1 MFNALIIAGKQHN
14 KDKISTNKALI
25 EINGKMIVEY
35 VADVVKKIDGV
46 NKIFIASNKD
56 DLKKMSFI
64 KKEYMIE
71 CDGTIIDNVLAAVKQ
86 IGFDKNI
93 LIFTSDIPMITL
105 EAVNDFLSKT
115 KDNDVQIYYPIVEES
130 VSKAKFPEMK
140 RTYVRLREGN
150 FTGGNIFYVDPLI
163 FKKNLKKARN
173 LLESRKNPLK
183 MAYLLGPIFLIRF
196 IAGRVSIEDVE
207 KKILKLI
214 KIKGKA
220 IISKHSEISCDID
233 KPGDFIVAAAYMD
246 GNNQLKA

>member
-14 KDKISTNKALI
+14 KKISTNKALI

-35 VADVVKKIDGV
+35 VVDVVKKIDGV
-46 NKIFIASNKD
+46 NKIFIVSNKD
-56 DLKKMSFI
+56 DLKKMSFFE
-64 KKEYMIE
+64 KEYMIE
-71 CDGTIIDNVLAAVKQ
+71 SDGTIIDNVLTAVKK

-93 LIFTSDIPMITL
+93 LICTSDIPMITL
-105 EAVNDFLSKT
+105 EAVNDFLSRT
-115 KDNDVQIYYPIVEES
+115 KDNDAQIYYPIVKES
-130 VSKAKFPEMK
+130 VSKSKYPEMK

-150 FTGGNIFYVDPLI
+150 FTGGNIFYVNPLI
-163 FKKNLKKARN
+163 FKKNLKRVRN

-214 KIKGKA
+214 KIKGKT
-220 IISKHSEISCDID
+220 IISKHPEISCDID
-233 KPGDFIVAAAYMD
+233 KPGDFIVATAYLD
-246 GNNQLKA
+246 GNDQLKA